1 MADSNSLTL
10 TVLGSAGA
18 YRTHD
23 GSRASGYLVQ
33 HGATTLVLDLGHGTY
48 APLAA
53 QIGIRALP
61 QISAVAIS
69 HLHPDHWVDLAA
81 LRHALVHGN
90 KMGADARS
98 VAVIS
103 PSGLAPRLATLLNDQ
118 TPEEQA
124 AGTRD
129 SLQPFA
135 FSTWRSDAALPPL
148 GGGRVLSVGS
158 LMVRSARVRHTG
170 ESYALR
176 VAARDQPGLTYSGDS
191 SHWEDLA
198 AIVQSGDTLLCEA
211 AGGAAQWREGD
222 THVTAYGAGKAASSA
237 GAAKLL
243 LTHFGAEVDPAEAV
257 RAAATEFSGEIV
269 AVREGN
275 RFEI

>member
-1 MADSNSLTL
+1 MANSNPLTL

-18 YRTHD
+18 YRTHE

-33 HGATTLVLDLGHGTY
+33 YGATTLVIDLGHGTY

-53 QIGIRALP
+53 HLGIRALP
-61 QISAVAIS
+61 HISAVAIS
-69 HLHPDHWVDLAA
+69 HLHPDHWVDLAS

-90 KMGADARS
+90 KMGSDARS

-103 PSGLAPRLATLLNDQ
+103 PSGLAPRLATLLDDR

-124 AGTRD
+124 AGAHD

-135 FSTWRSDAALPPL
+135 FSTWRSDAVLPPL
-148 GGGRVLSVGS
+148 GGGRVLSVGD
-158 LMVRSARVRHTG
+158 LTLQSARVRHTG

-176 VAARDQPGLTYSGDS
+176 VAAGEEPGLTYSGDV

-198 AIVQSGDTLLCEA
+198 AIVQPGDTLLCEA
-211 AGGAAQWREGD
+211 AGGAAEWREGN
-222 THVTAYGAGKAASSA
+222 THVTAYGAGKAAATA

-243 LTHFGAEVDPAEAV
+243 LTHFGAEVDPSEAV
-257 RAAATEFSGEIV
+257 RAAAKEFAGEIV
-269 AVREGN
+269 AVREGD
-275 RFEI
+275 RFEL

>member
-1 MADSNSLTL
+1 VADSNSLTL

-53 QIGIRALP
+53 QIGINALP

-148 GGGRVLSVGS
+148 GGGRVLPVGS

-176 VAARDQPGLTYSGDS
+176 VAARDQPGLTYSGDI

-211 AGGAAQWREGD
+211 AGGAAQWREDD
-222 THVTAYGAGKAASSA
+222 THVTAYGAGKAAAAA

-243 LTHFGAEVDPAEAV
+243 LTHFGAEVDPVEAV

-269 AVREGN
+269 AVREGD

>member
-1 MADSNSLTL
+1 VADSNSLTL

-23 GSRASGYLVQ
+23 HSRASGYLVQ
-33 HGATTLVLDLGHGTY
+33 HGGTTLVLDLGHGTY

-53 QIGIRALP
+53 HLGISALP

-90 KMGADARS
+90 KMGSDARS
-98 VAVIS
+98 VSVIS
-103 PSGLAPRLATLLNDQ
+103 PSGLTTRLATLLDDR

-124 AGTRD
+124 AGAHD

-148 GGGRVLSVGS
+148 GGGRIVSIGDLT
-158 LMVRSARVRHTG
+158 MQSARVRHTG

-176 VAARDQPGLTYSGDS
+176 IALEDRPGLTYSGDV

-198 AIVQSGDTLLCEA
+198 AIVQPGDTLLCEA
-211 AGGAAQWREGD
+211 AGGAAQWRESD
-222 THVTAYGAGKAASSA
+222 THVTAYGAGKAAAA
-237 GAAKLL
+237 GGVAKLL
-243 LTHFGAEVDPAEAV
+243 LTHFGAEVDPVEAV

-269 AVREGN
+269 AVREGD

>member
-1 MADSNSLTL
+1 VADSNTLTL

-18 YRTHD
+18 YRAHE

-33 HGATTLVLDLGHGTY
+33 HGATTIVLDLGHGTY

-53 QIGIRALP
+53 HVGMSALP
-61 QISAVAIS
+61 QISVVGIS

-103 PSGLAPRLATLLNDQ
+103 PSGLAQRLAMLLDDR
-118 TPEEQA
+118 TPEEQN
-124 AGTRD
+124 AGVQNP
-129 SLQPFA
+129 LQPFA

-148 GGGRVLSVGS
+148 GGGRVIPVGD
-158 LMVRSARVRHTG
+158 LWLQSARVRHTG
-170 ESYALR
+170 ESYAMR
-176 VAARDQPGLTYSGDS
+176 VALRDQPGLTYSGDV

-198 AIVQSGDTLLCEA
+198 AIAQPGDTLLCEA
-211 AGGAAQWREGD
+211 AGGAAQWRESD
-222 THVTAYGAGKAASSA
+222 THVTAHGAGKAAAAA
-237 GAAKLL
+237 GVATLL
-243 LTHFGAEVDPAEAV
+243 LTHFGAEVDPVEAV

-269 AVREGN
+269 AVREGD
-275 RFEI
+275 RFDI

>member
-10 TVLGSAGA
+10 TVIGSAGA
-18 YRTHD
+18 YRTHY

-176 VAARDQPGLTYSGDS
+176 VAARDQPGLTYSGDI

-269 AVREGN
+269 AVREGD

>member
-1 MADSNSLTL
+1 MADSKALTL

-23 GSRASGYLVQ
+23 GSRASGYVVQ
-33 HGATTLVLDLGHGTY
+33 HGNTSLVLDLGHGTY

-53 QIGIRALP
+53 HLGIGGLP

-81 LRHALVHGN
+81 LRHAMVHGN
-90 KMGADARS
+90 KMGGDARS
-98 VAVIS
+98 VPVIA
-103 PSGLAPRLATLLNDQ
+103 PEGLVARLAALLVDR

-124 AGTRD
+124 AGAH
-129 SLQPFA
+129 SLAQPFT
-135 FSTWRSDAALPPL
+135 FSTWRIDAILPPL
-148 GGGRVLSVGS
+148 GGGRSINFGDLTIQ
-158 LMVRSARVRHTG
+158 SARVRHTG

-176 VAARDQPGLTYSGDS
+176 AAIGDQPGVTYSGDV
-191 SHWEDLA
+191 SHWQDLA
-198 AIVQSGDTLLCEA
+198 AIAQPGDTLLCEA
-211 AGGAAQWREGD
+211 AGGAADWREGD
-222 THVTAYGAGKAASSA
+222 THLTAYGAGKAATASRVA
-237 GAAKLL
+237 RLL
-243 LTHFGAEVDPAEAV
+243 LTHFGAEVDPAEAA

-269 AVREGN
+269 SVREGD

>member
-1 MADSNSLTL
+1 MANSNPIAL

-33 HGATTLVLDLGHGTY
+33 HGGTTLVLDLGHGTY

-53 QIGIRALP
+53 QIGIKALP

-103 PSGLAPRLATLLNDQ
+103 PSGLAPRLATLLDDR

-124 AGTRD
+124 AGAHN

-148 GGGRVLSVGS
+148 GGGRVLPVGS
-158 LMVRSARVRHTG
+158 LIVQSTRVRHTG

-176 VAARDQPGLTYSGDS
+176 VALPDQPGLIYSGDV

-198 AIVQSGDTLLCEA
+198 AIVRPGDTLLCEA
-211 AGGAAQWREGD
+211 AGGAAQWRDGD
-222 THVTAYGAGKAASSA
+222 THVTAYGAGKAAASA
-237 GAAKLL
+237 GVATLL
-243 LTHFGAEVDPAEAV
+243 LTHFGAEVDPADAV

-269 AVREGN
+269 AVREGDC
-275 RFEI
+275 FEI

>member
-1 MADSNSLTL
+1 MADSNSVTL
-10 TVLGSAGA
+10 AVLGSAGA

-23 GSRASGYLVQ
+23 DSRASGYLVQ
-33 HGATTLVLDLGHGTY
+33 HGGTTLVLDLGHGTY

-53 QIGIRALP
+53 HLGITALP

-90 KMGADARS
+90 KMGSDARS
-98 VAVIS
+98 ISVIG
-103 PSGLAPRLATLLNDQ
+103 PSGLAPRLAAILDDR

-124 AGTRD
+124 AGSHE

-135 FSTWRSDAALPPL
+135 FSTWRSDAALPPR
-148 GGGRVLSVGS
+148 GGGRVVSIGDLT
-158 LMVRSARVRHTG
+158 VRSSRVRHTG

-176 VAARDQPGLTYSGDS
+176 IAAGDRPGLTYSGDV

-198 AIVQSGDTLLCEA
+198 AIVQPGDTLLCEA

-222 THVTAYGAGKAASSA
+222 THVTAFGAGKAAAAASV
-237 GAAKLL
+237 AKLL
-243 LTHFGAEVDPAEAV
+243 LTHFGAEADPADAV

-269 AVREGN
+269 AVREGD

>member
-53 QIGIRALP
+53 QIGINALP

-81 LRHALVHGN
+81 LRHALVLGN

-148 GGGRVLSVGS
+148 GGGRVLPVGS

-176 VAARDQPGLTYSGDS
+176 VAARDQPGLTYSGDI

-269 AVREGN
+269 AVREGD

>member
-1 MADSNSLTL
+1 MADSNPLTL

-33 HGATTLVLDLGHGTY
+33 HGVTTIVLDLGHGTY

-53 QIGIRALP
+53 HVGISALP

-90 KMGADARS
+90 KMGGDARS
-98 VAVIS
+98 VSVIS
-103 PSGLAPRLATLLNDQ
+103 PGGLATRLATLLDDR

-124 AGTRD
+124 AGAHD

-135 FSTWRSDAALPPL
+135 FSTWRSDAVLPPL
-148 GGGRVLSVGS
+148 GGGRVLTVGE
-158 LMVRSARVRHTG
+158 LTVRSARVRHTG

-176 VAARDQPGLTYSGDS
+176 VALRDQPGLTYSGDV

-198 AIVQSGDTLLCEA
+198 AIVQPGDTLLCEA

-222 THVTAYGAGKAASSA
+222 THVTAYGAGKAAASA
-237 GAAKLL
+237 GAATLL

-269 AVREGN
+269 AVCEGD

>member
-1 MADSNSLTL
+1 VANSNSLTL

-18 YRTHD
+18 YRAHE

-33 HGATTLVLDLGHGTY
+33 HGVTTVVLDLGHGTY
-48 APLAA
+48 APLATRVG
-53 QIGIRALP
+53 IGALP

-90 KMGADARS
+90 KMGNDARNVS
-98 VAVIS
+98 VIS
-103 PSGLAPRLATLLNDQ
+103 PGGLAARLAALLDDR

-124 AGTRD
+124 AGAHEA
-129 SLQPFA
+129 LQPFA

-148 GGGRVLSVGS
+148 GGGRFVSIGDLT
-158 LMVRSARVRHTG
+158 LQSARVRHTG

-176 VAARDQPGLTYSGDS
+176 VASGDAPGLTYSGDV

-198 AIVQSGDTLLCEA
+198 AIVQPGDTLLCEA
-211 AGGAAQWREGD
+211 AGGSAQWREGD
-222 THVTAYGAGKAASSA
+222 THVTAFGAGKAAASA

-243 LTHFGAEVDPAEAV
+243 LTHFGAEVDPTDAV
-257 RAAATEFSGEIV
+257 RAAATEFTGEIL
-269 AVREGN
+269 AVREGD

>member
-1 MADSNSLTL
+1 MADSNTLTL

-18 YRTHD
+18 YRTHE

-33 HGATTLVLDLGHGTY
+33 HGATTIVLDLGHGTY

-53 QIGIRALP
+53 HVGMSALP
-61 QISAVAIS
+61 QISVVGIS

-103 PSGLAPRLATLLNDQ
+103 PSGLAPRLATLLDDR

-124 AGTRD
+124 AGAQNP
-129 SLQPFA
+129 LQPFA

-148 GGGRVLSVGS
+148 GGGRVIPVGD
-158 LMVRSARVRHTG
+158 LWLQSARVRHTG
-170 ESYALR
+170 ESYAMR
-176 VAARDQPGLTYSGDS
+176 VALRDQPGLTYSGDI

-198 AIVQSGDTLLCEA
+198 AIAKPGDTLLCEA
-211 AGGAAQWREGD
+211 AGGAAQWRESD
-222 THVTAYGAGKAASSA
+222 THVTAHGAGKAAAAA
-237 GAAKLL
+237 GVATLL
-243 LTHFGAEVDPAEAV
+243 LTHFGAEVDPVEAV

-269 AVREGN
+269 AVREGD
-275 RFEI
+275 RFDI

>member
-53 QIGIRALP
+53 QIGINALP

-222 THVTAYGAGKAASSA
+222 THVSAYGAGKAASSA

>member
-1 MADSNSLTL
+1 MVDSNSLAL
-10 TVLGSAGA
+10 TVLGSASA
-18 YRTHD
+18 YRTHN
-23 GSRASGYLVQ
+23 GSRASGYLIQ
-33 HGATTLVLDLGHGTY
+33 HGSTTLLLDLGHGTY

-53 QIGIRALP
+53 HIGISALP

-90 KMGADARS
+90 KMGSDARS
-98 VAVIS
+98 VSVIS
-103 PSGLAPRLATLLNDQ
+103 PSGLAQRLAALLDDR

-124 AGTRD
+124 AGAHD

-135 FSTWRSDAALPPL
+135 FSTWRSDAALPPR
-148 GGGRVLSVGS
+148 GGGRAFSVGN
-158 LMVRSARVRHTG
+158 LTVRSARVRHTS
-170 ESYALR
+170 ESYAMR
-176 VAARDQPGLTYSGDS
+176 VAVGDQPGLTYSGDV

-198 AIVQSGDTLLCEA
+198 AILRSRDTLLCEA
-211 AGGAAQWREGD
+211 TGGAAEWREGD
-222 THVTAYGAGKAASSA
+222 THITAYGAGKAAAAA
-237 GAAKLL
+237 GVTKLV

-269 AVREGN
+269 AVREGD

>member
-1 MADSNSLTL
+1 VADSNSLTL

-103 PSGLAPRLATLLNDQ
+103 PSGLAPRLATLLDDQ

-148 GGGRVLSVGS
+148 GGGRVLPVGS

-176 VAARDQPGLTYSGDS
+176 VAARDQPGLTYSGDI

-237 GAAKLL
+237 GAVKLL

-269 AVREGN
+269 AVREGD

>member
-23 GSRASGYLVQ
+23 GSRASGYLVR
-33 HGATTLVLDLGHGTY
+33 HGATTIVLDLGHGTY

-53 QIGIRALP
+53 HVGISALP

-90 KMGADARS
+90 KMGSDARS

-103 PSGLAPRLATLLNDQ
+103 PSGLAPRLAALLDDR

-124 AGTRD
+124 AGAHD

-135 FSTWRSDAALPPL
+135 FSTWRSDAALPTL
-148 GGGRVLSVGS
+148 GRGRVVPVGE
-158 LMVRSARVRHTG
+158 LTLQSARVRHTG

-176 VAARDQPGLTYSGDS
+176 VAAGDEPGLTYSGDV

-198 AIVQSGDTLLCEA
+198 AIVRPGDTLLCEA

-222 THVTAYGAGKAASSA
+222 THITAHGAGRAAATA
-237 GAAKLL
+237 GVARLL
-243 LTHFGAEVDPAEAV
+243 LTHFGAEVDPLEAI

-269 AVREGN
+269 AVREGD

>member
-53 QIGIRALP
+53 QIGINALP

-176 VAARDQPGLTYSGDS
+176 VAARDQPGLTYSGDI

>member
-1 MADSNSLTL
+1 MADSHPLTL

-18 YRTHD
+18 YRTHS

-33 HGATTLVLDLGHGTY
+33 HGGTTLVLDLGHGTY

-53 QIGIRALP
+53 HLGMSALP
-61 QISAVAIS
+61 QISAVAIT

-90 KMGADARS
+90 KMGSDARS
-98 VAVIS
+98 LAVIS
-103 PSGLAPRLATLLNDQ
+103 PSGLASRLAAILDDR

-124 AGTRD
+124 AGAQ
-129 SLQPFA
+129 SPLQPFA

-148 GGGRVLSVGS
+148 GGGRVIRVGDLS
-158 LMVRSARVRHTG
+158 LQSARVRHTG
-170 ESYALR
+170 ESYAMR
-176 VAARDQPGLTYSGDS
+176 VALRDQPGLTYSGDV

-198 AIVQSGDTLLCEA
+198 ALTRPGDTLLCEA

-222 THVTAYGAGKAASSA
+222 THVTANGAGRAAAAA
-237 GAAKLL
+237 GVARLL

-257 RAAATEFSGEIV
+257 RAAEKEFSGEIV
-269 AVREGN
+269 AVREGD

>member
-1 MADSNSLTL
+1 VADSNSLTL

-53 QIGIRALP
+53 QIGINALP

-148 GGGRVLSVGS
+148 GGGRVLPVGS

-176 VAARDQPGLTYSGDS
+176 VAARDQPGLTYSGDI

-243 LTHFGAEVDPAEAV
+243 LTHFGAEVDPLEAV

-269 AVREGN
+269 AVREGD

>member
-23 GSRASGYLVQ
+23 GSRASGYLVR
-33 HGATTLVLDLGHGTY
+33 HGATTIVLDLGHGTY

-53 QIGIRALP
+53 QIGIQNLP
-61 QISAVAIS
+61 NVSAVAIS

-90 KMGADARS
+90 KMGGDARS
-98 VAVIS
+98 VSVIS
-103 PSGLAPRLATLLNDQ
+103 PSGLAARLATLLDDR

-124 AGTRD
+124 AGAYD
-129 SLQPFA
+129 PLQPFA

-148 GGGRVLSVGS
+148 GGGRVVSIGDLT
-158 LMVRSARVRHTG
+158 VRSARVRHTG

-176 VAARDQPGLTYSGDS
+176 IAAAGLPGLTYSGDV

-198 AIVQSGDTLLCEA
+198 AIVQPGDTLLSEA

-222 THVTAYGAGKAASSA
+222 RHVTAYGAGKAAAAA
-237 GAAKLL
+237 GVARLL
-243 LTHFGAEVDPAEAV
+243 LTHFGAEVDAAEAV
-257 RAAATEFSGEIV
+257 HAAATEFSGEIV
-269 AVREGN
+269 SVREGD

>member
-1 MADSNSLTL
+1 MAYPDALTL

-18 YRTHD
+18 YRTHE

-33 HGATTLVLDLGHGTY
+33 HGTTTVVLDLGHGAY

-53 QIGIRALP
+53 RLGISALP

-90 KMGADARS
+90 KMGNDARS
-98 VAVIS
+98 VSVIG
-103 PSGLAPRLATLLNDQ
+103 PSGLAARLSALLDDR
-118 TPEEQA
+118 TPEEEA
-124 AGTRD
+124 AGAHTG
-129 SLQPFA
+129 LQPFA
-135 FSTWRSDAALPPL
+135 FTSWRSDTALPPL
-148 GGGRVLSVGS
+148 GGGRVVSIGDLT
-158 LMVRSARVRHTG
+158 MRSARVRHTG

-176 VAARDQPGLTYSGDS
+176 IALGDAHGLTYSGDVAL
-191 SHWEDLA
+191 WEDLA
-198 AIVQSGDTLLCEA
+198 AIVRPGDTLLCEA

-222 THVTAYGAGKAASSA
+222 THVTAYGAGKAAASA

-269 AVREGN
+269 AVREGD

>member
-1 MADSNSLTL
+1 
-10 TVLGSAGA
+10 
-18 YRTHD
+18 
-23 GSRASGYLVQ
+23 VQ
-33 HGATTLVLDLGHGTY
+33 HGITTIVLDLGHGTY

-53 QIGIRALP
+53 HIGISALP

-69 HLHPDHWVDLAA
+69 HLHPDHWVDLAS

-90 KMGADARS
+90 KMGSDARS
-98 VAVIS
+98 VSVIS
-103 PSGLAPRLATLLNDQ
+103 PSGLSTRLATLLDDR

-124 AGTRD
+124 AAAHE

-135 FSTWRSDAALPPL
+135 FSAWRSDAVLPQL
-148 GGGRVLSVGS
+148 GGGRVVPVGDLS
-158 LMVRSARVRHTG
+158 LQSARVRHTG
-170 ESYALR
+170 ESYAMRL
-176 VAARDQPGLTYSGDS
+176 ALRDQPGLTYSGDV

-222 THVTAYGAGKAASSA
+222 THVTAYGAGKAAASA
-237 GAAKLL
+237 SAAKLL
-243 LTHFGAEVDPAEAV
+243 LTHFGAEVDPADAV

-269 AVREGN
+269 AVREGD

>member
-1 MADSNSLTL
+1 MANPNAITL

-33 HGATTLVLDLGHGTY
+33 HGPTTLIFDLGHGAY

-53 QIGIRALP
+53 HLGISALP
-61 QISAVAIS
+61 QISAVGIS

-90 KMGADARS
+90 KMGSDARS
-98 VAVIS
+98 VSVIS
-103 PSGLAPRLATLLNDQ
+103 PSGLAPRLATLLDDR

-124 AGTRD
+124 AGGYD
-129 SLQPFA
+129 AVQPFA
-135 FSTWRSDAALPPL
+135 YLTWRSDAALPPL
-148 GGGRVLSVGS
+148 GGGRVVPVGD
-158 LMVRSARVRHTG
+158 LMLQSARVRHTG

-176 VAARDQPGLTYSGDS
+176 VAKGDQPGLTYSGDV

-198 AIVQSGDTLLCEA
+198 AILRPGDTLLCEA

-222 THVTAYGAGKAASSA
+222 THVTAYGAGKAAASA
-237 GAAKLL
+237 GVARLL
-243 LTHFGAEVDPAEAV
+243 LTHLGAEVDPAEAV

-269 AVREGN
+269 AVREGD

>member
-1 MADSNSLTL
+1 VADSNSLTL

-18 YRTHD
+18 YRTHS

-53 QIGIRALP
+53 HIGISALP

-90 KMGADARS
+90 SMGSDARS
-98 VAVIS
+98 VSVIS
-103 PSGLAPRLATLLNDQ
+103 PGGLATRLATLLDDR
-118 TPEEQA
+118 TPEDQA
-124 AGTRD
+124 AGAHEP
-129 SLQPFA
+129 LQPFV
-135 FSTWRSDAALPPL
+135 FSTWRSDAALPAL
-148 GGGRVLSVGS
+148 GGGRIVPVGD
-158 LMVRSARVRHTG
+158 LTIQSARVRHTG

-176 VAARDQPGLTYSGDS
+176 VASGNAPGLTYSGDV

-198 AIVQSGDTLLCEA
+198 AIVRPGDTLLCEA
-211 AGGAAQWREGD
+211 AGGSAQWREGD
-222 THVTAYGAGKAASSA
+222 THVTAYGAGKAAASS
-237 GAAKLL
+237 GAVKLL

-269 AVREGN
+269 AVREGD

>member
-1 MADSNSLTL
+1 MADSNPITL

-18 YRTHD
+18 YRTHE
-23 GSRASGYLVQ
+23 GSRASGYLVR

-53 QIGIRALP
+53 QLGIQALP
-61 QISAVAIS
+61 HIDVVAIS

-90 KMGADARS
+90 KMGSDARS
-98 VAVIS
+98 VAVMS
-103 PSGLAPRLATLLNDQ
+103 PSGLAPRLATLLDDR

-124 AGTRD
+124 TDAH
-129 SLQPFA
+129 SALQPFA

-148 GGGRVLSVGS
+148 GGGRVLTIGE
-158 LMVRSARVRHTG
+158 LTVRSARVRHTS

-176 VAARDQPGLTYSGDS
+176 VALQDQPGLTYSGDV

-198 AIVQSGDTLLCEA
+198 AIMRPGDTLLCEA
-211 AGGAAQWREGD
+211 AGGAAQWHDGD
-222 THVTAYGAGKAASSA
+222 THVTAYGAGKAAAAA
-237 GAAKLL
+237 GAARLL
-243 LTHFGAEVDPAEAV
+243 LTHFGAEVEPAEAV

-269 AVREGN
+269 AVREGD

>member
-1 MADSNSLTL
+1 
-10 TVLGSAGA
+10 
-18 YRTHD
+18 
-23 GSRASGYLVQ
+23 
-33 HGATTLVLDLGHGTY
+33 LDLGHGTY

-53 QIGIRALP
+53 HVGISALP

-90 KMGADARS
+90 KMGSDARS
-98 VAVIS
+98 VSVIS
-103 PSGLAPRLATLLNDQ
+103 PSGLATRLATLLDDR

-124 AGTRD
+124 AGAYD

-148 GGGRVLSVGS
+148 GGGRVVPVGD
-158 LMVRSARVRHTG
+158 LALRSARVRHTG
-170 ESYALR
+170 ESYAMR
-176 VAARDQPGLTYSGDS
+176 VAVGDQPGLTYSGDV

-198 AIVQSGDTLLCEA
+198 AIVQPRDTLLCEA
-211 AGGAAQWREGD
+211 AGGAAQWRDGD
-222 THVTAYGAGKAASSA
+222 AHITAYGAGKAAASA

-243 LTHFGAEVDPAEAV
+243 LTHFGAEVDPTEAV

-269 AVREGN
+269 AVREGD

>member
-23 GSRASGYLVQ
+23 SSRASGYLVQ
-33 HGATTLVLDLGHGTY
+33 HGATSVVLDLGHGTY

-53 QIGIRALP
+53 RIGISALP

-90 KMGADARS
+90 KMGNDTRNVS
-98 VAVIS
+98 VIS
-103 PSGLAPRLATLLNDQ
+103 PSGLAARLAALLDDR

-124 AGTRD
+124 AGAHEA
-129 SLQPFA
+129 LQPFA

-148 GGGRVLSVGS
+148 GGGRVVSVGD
-158 LMVRSARVRHTG
+158 LRMQSARVRHTG

-176 VAARDQPGLTYSGDS
+176 VALRDQPGLTYSGDV

-198 AIVQSGDTLLCEA
+198 AIARPGDTLLCEA
-211 AGGAAQWREGD
+211 AGGAAEWREGD
-222 THVTAYGAGKAASSA
+222 THVTAYGAGKAAASA

-243 LTHFGAEVDPAEAV
+243 LTHFGAEVDPTEAV
-257 RAAATEFSGEIV
+257 RAAATEFAGEIV
-269 AVREGN
+269 AVLEGD

>member
-1 MADSNSLTL
+1 
-10 TVLGSAGA
+10 
-18 YRTHD
+18 
-23 GSRASGYLVQ
+23 
-33 HGATTLVLDLGHGTY
+33 
-48 APLAA
+48 
-53 QIGIRALP
+53 
-61 QISAVAIS
+61 VAIS

-90 KMGADARS
+90 KMGSDARS
-98 VAVIS
+98 VSVIS
-103 PSGLAPRLATLLNDQ
+103 PSGLATRLATLLDDR

-124 AGTRD
+124 AGAYD

-148 GGGRVLSVGS
+148 GGGRVVPVGDLTLRGAS
-158 LMVRSARVRHTG
+158 VRHTG
-170 ESYALR
+170 ESYAMR
-176 VAARDQPGLTYSGDS
+176 VALGDQPGLTYSGDV

-198 AIVQSGDTLLCEA
+198 AIVQPRDTLLCEA

-222 THVTAYGAGKAASSA
+222 THITAYGAGKAAASA

-269 AVREGN
+269 AVCEGD

>member
-10 TVLGSAGA
+10 NVLGSAGA
-18 YRTHD
+18 YRTHV

-33 HGATTLVLDLGHGTY
+33 HSATTLVLDLGHGTY

-53 QIGIRALP
+53 HLGISALP

-90 KMGADARS
+90 KMGSDARS
-98 VAVIS
+98 VSVIS
-103 PSGLAPRLATLLNDQ
+103 PSGLATRLATILNDR
-118 TPEEQA
+118 TPEEEP
-124 AGTRD
+124 AGAHD

-148 GGGRVLSVGS
+148 GGGRVVPVGDLTLQSV
-158 LMVRSARVRHTG
+158 RVRHTG

-176 VAARDQPGLTYSGDS
+176 IAARDKPGLTYSGDV

-198 AIVQSGDTLLCEA
+198 AIVRSGDTLLCEA

-222 THVTAYGAGKAASSA
+222 THVTAYGAGKAAASA

-243 LTHFGAEVDPAEAV
+243 LTHFGAEVDPAESI

-269 AVREGN
+269 AVLEGD

>member
-18 YRTHD
+18 YRTHY

-53 QIGIRALP
+53 QIGINALP

-103 PSGLAPRLATLLNDQ
+103 PSGLAPRLATLLDDQ

-148 GGGRVLSVGS
+148 GGGRVLPVGS

-176 VAARDQPGLTYSGDS
+176 VAARDQPGLTYSGDI

-269 AVREGN
+269 AVREGD

>member
-1 MADSNSLTL
+1 VADSNSLTL

-18 YRTHD
+18 YRTHY

-53 QIGIRALP
+53 QIGINALP

-148 GGGRVLSVGS
+148 GGGRVLPVGS

-176 VAARDQPGLTYSGDS
+176 VAARDQPGLTYSGDI

-269 AVREGN
+269 VVREGD
-275 RFEI
+275 RFAI

>member
-1 MADSNSLTL
+1 VANSNSLTL
-10 TVLGSAGA
+10 AVLGSAGA

-33 HGATTLVLDLGHGTY
+33 HGVTTVVLDLGHGTY

-53 QIGIRALP
+53 RVGIGALP

-90 KMGADARS
+90 KMGNDARRVS
-98 VAVIS
+98 VIS
-103 PSGLAPRLATLLNDQ
+103 PSGLAARLAALLDDR

-124 AGTRD
+124 AGAHEA
-129 SLQPFA
+129 LQPFA

-148 GGGRVLSVGS
+148 GGGRFVSIGDLT
-158 LMVRSARVRHTG
+158 MQSARVRHTG

-176 VAARDQPGLTYSGDS
+176 VASGDAPGLTYSGDV

-198 AIVQSGDTLLCEA
+198 AIVRPGDTLLCEA
-211 AGGAAQWREGD
+211 AGGSAQWREGD
-222 THVTAYGAGKAASSA
+222 THVTAFGAGKAAASA

-243 LTHFGAEVDPAEAV
+243 LTHFGAEVDPTDAV
-257 RAAATEFSGEIV
+257 RAAATEFAGEIL
-269 AVREGN
+269 AVREGD

>member
-1 MADSNSLTL
+1 VANPNPLTL

-18 YRTHD
+18 YRTHE

-33 HGATTLVLDLGHGTY
+33 YGATTLVIDLGHGTY

-53 QIGIRALP
+53 HLGIRALP
-61 QISAVAIS
+61 HISAVAIS

-90 KMGADARS
+90 KMGSDARS
-98 VAVIS
+98 IAVIS
-103 PSGLAPRLATLLNDQ
+103 PSGLAPRLATLLDDQ

-124 AGTRD
+124 AGAHD

-135 FSTWRSDAALPPL
+135 FSTWRSDAVLPPL
-148 GGGRVLSVGS
+148 GGGRVLSVS
-158 LMVRSARVRHTG
+158 DLTLQSARVRHTG

-176 VAARDQPGLTYSGDS
+176 VAAGEEPGLTYSGDV

-198 AIVQSGDTLLCEA
+198 AIVQPGDTLLCEA
-211 AGGAAQWREGD
+211 AGGAAEWREGN
-222 THVTAYGAGKAASSA
+222 THVTAYGAGKAAATA

-243 LTHFGAEVDPAEAV
+243 LTHFGAEVDPSEAV
-257 RAAATEFSGEIV
+257 RAAAKEFAGEIV
-269 AVREGN
+269 AVREGD
-275 RFEI
+275 RFEL

>member
-23 GSRASGYLVQ
+23 DSRASGYLVQ
-33 HGATTLVLDLGHGTY
+33 HGGTTLVLDLGHGTY

-53 QIGIRALP
+53 HLGISALP

-90 KMGADARS
+90 KMGSDARS
-98 VAVIS
+98 VSVIS
-103 PSGLAPRLATLLNDQ
+103 PSGLAPRLAAILDDR

-124 AGTRD
+124 AGAHD
-129 SLQPFA
+129 SLQPFS
-135 FSTWRSDAALPPL
+135 FSTWRSDAALPPR
-148 GGGRVLSVGS
+148 GGGRVVTIGDLTVW
-158 LMVRSARVRHTG
+158 SARVRHTS

-176 VAARDQPGLTYSGDS
+176 IAAGDKPGLAYSGDV

-198 AIVQSGDTLLCEA
+198 AIVQPGDTLLCEA

-222 THVTAYGAGKAASSA
+222 THVTAYGAGKAAAAA
-237 GAAKLL
+237 GVAKLI
-243 LTHFGAEVDPAEAV
+243 LTHFGAEVDPADAV

-269 AVREGN
+269 AVREGD